1 MALSIVSSVAQYLGG
16 LLMQEAELIGG
27 VSDQIEKIQ
36 NEMNRIQAYL
46 IDAYARQDESAVGR
60 NRISEMRDLAY
71 DVEDAIDT
79 YILEAKYKSF
89 FNPKKYVRLHKIGK
103 EIKGLEAK
111 IMDITCGVA
120 TYSTSQGE
128 GTSSTRET
136 RQQLRQ
142 SYPHFDDEDVI
153 GIVNDIMVLVAEL
166 INKEGPHLVS
176 IAGMGGLGKTT
187 LAKKIYNHDHVKCH
201 FDCCAWSFISQQ
213 FQVRTILQEII
224 RKVSNPN
231 EETRLETLNDGELKE
246 KLYKVL
252 EDKCY
257 LVVLDDIWS
266 TEAWDVLKPA
276 FPKGKMG
283 SKIMVTTR
291 IKDVS
296 LHVDSLGYLY
306 EPVCLTEEKSWE
318 LFSKKAF
325 ISPSKNIVASTTPYS
340 SFPQDVDVEKMEKLG
355 REMMKKCRGLP
366 LAIVVLGGM
375 LAAKKSIHEWE
386 MVGRDIGRYLN
397 KAEKLQEQEAG
408 GGGVS
413 WILSLSYHNLPS
425 YLKPCFLYLGIYP
438 EHTEVHKRDL
448 IQKWIA
454 EGFVQGTTLTKEE
467 IGEEYFV
474 ELINRSMV
482 QVAGE
487 RSFRGKVK
495 ACRLHD
501 LMRDVCLLMAEEEN
515 FLCTFDNSSTSTS
528 TSTCLVESSSISN
541 YHRIMRRH
549 AIHFSCDSYRYVS
562 MQQPTRSRR
571 SPHLRAFSLWMTSN
585 PDESIESIGT
595 LKLVCKK
602 FNFLRVLELEDV
614 KIDSL
619 PRAIGELIHLRY
631 LKLFLKYN
639 STEVPVSIG
648 NLRSLQF
655 LILRGIE
662 RLPNVLWKMEQLTYC
677 YCYVYYGTHNNKP
690 LRVDGLKNLSTMILL
705 GRRYMMLDGL
715 TNLTN
720 LRSLSLS
727 GFGNFDW
734 TTLSHCRSLWKLCLY
749 GQIVKLSK
757 SDEFPPNLTKLWLN
771 GADLKEDPIPTLE
784 MLPNLE
790 CLVICLGGRII
801 KYYFSTKG
809 FGRLQYLQLYHI
821 HGMEELEVEKGALPC
836 LVGLQIDRCFRL
848 RKLPEEIRFIT
859 GLKKLE
865 VIGMPNG
872 FNERLQKDVGD
883 DWHKIQHIPS
893 IIIRRSPPS

>member
-1 MALSIVSSVAQYLGG
+1 
-16 LLMQEAELIGG
+16 
-27 VSDQIEKIQ
+27 
-36 NEMNRIQAYL
+36 
-46 IDAYARQDESAVGR
+46 
-60 NRISEMRDLAY
+60 
-71 DVEDAIDT
+71 
-79 YILEAKYKSF
+79 
-89 FNPKKYVRLHKIGK
+89 
-103 EIKGLEAK
+103 
-111 IMDITCGVA
+111 
-120 TYSTSQGE
+120 
-128 GTSSTRET
+128 
-136 RQQLRQ
+136 
-142 SYPHFDDEDVI
+142 
-153 GIVNDIMVLVAEL
+153 
-166 INKEGPHLVS
+166 
-176 IAGMGGLGKTT
+176 
-187 LAKKIYNHDHVKCH
+187 
-201 FDCCAWSFISQQ
+201 
-213 FQVRTILQEII
+213 
-224 RKVSNPN
+224 
-231 EETRLETLNDGELKE
+231 
-246 KLYKVL
+246 
-252 EDKCY
+252 
-257 LVVLDDIWS
+257 
-266 TEAWDVLKPA
+266 
-276 FPKGKMG
+276 
-283 SKIMVTTR
+283 MVTTR
-291 IKDVS
+291 IKDVAI
-296 LHVDSLGYLY
+296 HVDSLGYLY
-306 EPVCLTEEKSWE
+306 EPVCLTEEQSWE
-318 LFSKKAF
+318 LFSKKSF

-386 MVGRDIGRYLN
+386 MVRRDIGRYLN
-397 KAEKLQEQEAG
+397 KAEKLQEQEAT

-438 EHTEVHKRDL
+438 EDTKVHKRDL

-501 LMRDVCLLMAEEEN
+501 LMRDVCLLMAKEEN
-515 FLCTFDNSSTSTS
+515 FLCTFDHSS

-585 PDESIESIGT
+585 PDESIGT
-595 LKLVCKK
+595 LKFVCKK

-619 PRAIGELIHLRY
+619 PRDIGELIHLRY
-631 LKLFLKYN
+631 LKLSPEYHG
-639 STEVPVSIG
+639 TEVPVTIG

-655 LILRGIE
+655 LILIGIDT
-662 RLPNVLWKMEQLTYC
+662 LPNVLWKMEQLTYC
-677 YCYVYYGTHNNKP
+677 NCDINYGTHNNKP
-690 LRVDGLKNLSTMILL
+690 LRVDGLKNLSTMILS
-705 GRRYMMLDGL
+705 GGTAMLDGL
-715 TNLTN
+715 ANLTN
-720 LRSLSLS
+720 LRSLSL
-727 GFGNFDW
+727 FRHGNFDW

-749 GQIVKLSK
+749 GQIAKLPK
-757 SDEFPPNLTKLWLN
+757 SDEFPPNLTKLMLN
-771 GADLKEDPIPTLE
+771 GIDLKEDPIPTLE

-790 CLVICLGGRII
+790 CLLICLGGRII

-809 FGRLQYLQLYHI
+809 FGRLQYLQLHYI
-821 HGMEELEVEKGALPC
+821 DGLEELEVEKGALPC
-836 LVGLQIDRCFRL
+836 LVRLRIHRCFCL

-859 GLKKLE
+859 SLKKLE
-865 VIGMPNG
+865 VIGMPNR
-872 FNERLQKDVGD
+872 FEERLQKDVGD

-893 IIIRRSPPS
+893 IIIRRIHLDNHRQLRFEGSSTCPYIEGK